1 MKWRGRSDAKRE
13 TERCI
18 YDAIKRRIQKYDR
31 TFAKDESIGKDRQ
44 TRRMRDSNNV
54 DNDDDVSV
62 RVFGGCVRIRM
73 FRSKIRVAQTR
84 STVVT
89 TRVSKK
95 GKKKEVERGRDKKVG
110 VFLLFSVTKPSP
122 VQGNFLRTRKS

>member
-1 MKWRGRSDAKRE
+1 
-13 TERCI
+13 
-18 YDAIKRRIQKYDR
+18 
-31 TFAKDESIGKDRQ
+31 
-44 TRRMRDSNNV
+44 MRDSNNV

-73 FRSKIRVAQTR
+73 LRSKIRVVQTR